1 MSTAQRRSKR
11 AAMTEEKTAE
21 NASGD
26 TSNDATAAAA
36 QPQDLNDQLQKAMQ
50 KVVSNKAATETLHE
64 QWRSYLLHI
73 ALMVIVMSFVQV
85 QTPISTCLKEIKAVN
100 RQTNGATTVISWKEA
115 VGFVFQDTMCEWIG
129 ICLAASLAYF
139 LLSKRP
145 HDDTGVKWSAAMPYV
160 ISSALIP
167 IQLSTYFQT
176 KELAGGCLRDGSSSN
191 EEGRAPNFP
200 VAVIFHVICTAAY
213 FFMKYGIDKC
223 MDNIEMVNDL
233 MQKLEQAKSTSSSA
247 ASKRKDGST
256 KKK

>member
-1 MSTAQRRSKR
+1 MSTAQRRGKR
-11 AAMTEEKTAE
+11 TAMTEGKSAE
-21 NASGD
+21 NASD
-26 TSNDATAAAA
+26 NTSDATAAA
-36 QPQDLNDQLQKAMQ
+36 PPEDLNEQLEKAMRT
-50 KVVSNKAATETLHE
+50 VVSNKAATETLHE
-64 QWRSYLLHI
+64 NWRSYLLHI
-73 ALMVIVMSFVQV
+73 AVLVIVMSFVQV
-85 QTPISTCLKEIKAVN
+85 QTPISACLKDIKAVN
-100 RQTNGATTVISWKEA
+100 RQTNNGATAMISWKEA
-115 VGFVFQDTMCEWIG
+115 IGFVLQDTLCEWIG